1 MKTTVDFYDF
11 REAFRRHDR
20 MNNFPNSLKALFDF
34 LEQYG
39 EDCDTEVELDV
50 VGFCCEYEENNFAD
64 LPAYYTDIDLPDVA
78 DFTDEDGM
86 WTPKVLRTPRLT
98 RSSNTSKKIPRFATT
113 TATRGGRCI
122 NSFNPKTR
130 EQAPS
135 FLRRTR

>member
-20 MNNFPNSLKALFDF
+20 MSNFPNSLKALFDY
-34 LEQYG
+34 LEQYE

-78 DFTDEDGM
+78 DFTDEDGDVDTEGFEDAKIDAILEYLKENTTVCDHDRDAG
-86 WTPKVLRTPRLT
+86 WVLYQQ
-98 RSSNTSKKIPRFATT
+98 F
-113 TATRGGRCI
+113 
-122 NSFNPKTR
+122 
-130 EQAPS
+130 
-135 FLRRTR
+135 